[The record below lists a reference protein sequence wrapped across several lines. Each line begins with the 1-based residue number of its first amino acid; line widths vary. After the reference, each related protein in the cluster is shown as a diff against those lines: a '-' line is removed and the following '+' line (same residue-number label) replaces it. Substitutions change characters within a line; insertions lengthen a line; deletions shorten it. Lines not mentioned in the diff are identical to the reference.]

1 MATLDEIYN
10 ERLNLLD
17 NPPKANPI
25 GQPILPEAGVQSGV
39 TYTLNE
45 TTNQIVPVQEGVGTG
60 IQLPGRKLMAEDEF
74 FKVADSEGD
83 VGVVGNVLSGI
94 GKGVVQGA
102 QEAGTQIGDTLTSG
116 YWSSTI
122 APMLRENVPGLD
134 AANQFA
140 QENLQPEGQ
149 VQEVTASIASPL
161 SQILVPGALAT
172 RAIRAAGV
180 GSRILAETFGYSAA
194 EVAAVSPETT
204 TLMEMGLEAIDNDP
218 QVQSLIEK
226 AFAVQMDENDFMMR
240 LKNLPRKVI
249 EGGVTGVIA
258 ERAFEGIG
266 MFYRAMKNSPTLKA
280 AAARYAEGKS
290 PVPVGMSIE
299 DVSPSKAER
308 EMAVVEQVAT
318 TPEQAQNAVDVIS
331 RIRSN
336 YPTGTSK
343 DKFVPIEVTGGK
355 YNKKGVFIPVVKKI
369 AYKFAAP
376 KGTDP
381 KKWRTKISTAMVND
395 VEKIVERAKAGDR
408 AAVDILAEARWYR
421 DMRVR
426 LRAEFGGMG
435 DIFADLLGTTSAQ
448 TDVKANW
455 ANAVEIIRRF
465 SRGEFDTEIA
475 AWNARSA
482 SGKSM
487 SPVTLQQMHKGGE
500 FPLITNASGA
510 LFNANSPASMKALL
524 DTFRDIKAGVAP
536 KTPNFTGNLIG
547 YSDAATVDVWAGRYL
562 RNKSGQPYIPPPA
575 EQAVGGQHGAG
586 STFDEPRITGDF
598 GVGQDIFAEAARKLN
613 KRGSIQAFNPAVG
626 DIGADDLQAIVWFM
640 EKEKWTK
647 NGWTS
652 KSGEGGSLDFEASV
666 AGASDPARMEMLR
679 SEATKT
685 FKAPA
690 KRKTES
696 PEDYNLRVQDAM
708 SEHIARTVNAS
719 AAVGEDAAPLDR
731 TVLGLAGERPG
742 KRPSNYEQA
751 EMAAEIDDV
760 LRNDQQV
767 VAYKATNTYGNFA
780 GVNERAIDG
789 EIITRQ
795 GFDPTALEDRIV
807 KLGIE
812 KDQDAVFTSK
822 VIQAG
827 TPEQIA
833 AANPGMELYFVKK
846 QSTDF
851 AADLAEKLRQSGI
864 DGFTFVTDARQA
876 DRIDVQA
883 VAGGADTAGITGLRV
898 QYIPEFNSDHTP
910 EAMQE
915 ASNIYYELVEEYSQK
930 GYISSANVVHYETKV
945 FRRDTDTDWMSGGT
959 TYGEHTGTRPGNS
972 GAAFGQGQLRSQN
985 ATQPD
990 RGTGQREISP

>member
-1 MATLDEIYN
+1 MANLDEIYS
-10 ERLNLLD
+10 ERLNLLA
-17 NPPKANPI
+17 NPPANAPI
-25 GQPILPEAGVQSGV
+25 NEPALPEAGVQSGV
-39 TYTLNE
+39 SYTVDDA
-45 TTNQIVPVQEGVGTG
+45 TNQMVPVQEGNSGSRGIVEMLYSGGILDDAQVESARKFIDASSGIAVEQGVNPIAAALGEGVAQMAPAALPVFKGLQAVGV
-60 IQLPGRKLMAEDEF
+60 GRIGASMVAEAVAGAFTFNPDDPNLANMAQGLDAVDQNELLQVVTKLMATDP
-74 FKVADSEGD
+74 AD
-83 VGVVGNVLSGI
+83 GNAINRLRNGIQDLGI
-94 GKGVVQGA
+94 GA
-102 QEAGTQIGDTLTSG
+102 
-116 YWSSTI
+116 
-122 APMLRENVPGLD
+122 
-134 AANQFA
+134 
-140 QENLQPEGQ
+140 
-149 VQEVTASIASPL
+149 
-161 SQILVPGALAT
+161 
-172 RAIRAAGV
+172 
-180 GSRILAETFGYSAA
+180 
-194 EVAAVSPETT
+194 
-204 TLMEMGLEAIDNDP
+204 
-218 QVQSLIEK
+218 
-226 AFAVQMDENDFMMR
+226 
-240 LKNLPRKVI
+240 
-249 EGGVTGVIA
+249 
-258 ERAFEGIG
+258 AFELL
-266 MFYRAMKNSPTLKA
+266 LKVVPA
-280 AAARYAEGKS
+280 AYAKAKGRMAEGKS

-299 DVSPSKAER
+299 DVGDAVPVAMENIRMPRKAANRPTER

-318 TPEQAQNAVDVIS
+318 TPEQAQQAVDVIA

-355 YNKKGVFIPVVKKI
+355 YDKKGVFIPAVKKI

-395 VEKIVERAKAGDR
+395 VEKIVERAKAGDQ

-475 AWNARSA
+475 AWNTRLA
-482 SGKSM
+482 SGESM
-487 SPVTLQQMHKGGE
+487 SPVTLQQMHKAGE
-500 FPLITNASGA
+500 FPLITNASGS

-575 EQAVGGQHGAG
+575 EQAVGGTHGAG

-613 KRGSIQAFNPAVG
+613 KRGSVQAFNPAVEE
-626 DIGADDLQAIVWFM
+626 IGADDLQAIVWFM

-666 AGASDPARMEMLR
+666 AGASDQGRMEALR

-685 FKAPA
+685 FKVPA

-696 PEDYNLRVQDAM
+696 TEDYDLRVQDAM
-708 SEHIARTVNAS
+708 SQHIARTGNAS
-719 AAVGEDAAPLDR
+719 STVADEAAPLDR
-731 TVLGLAGERPG
+731 TILGLAGERPG

-789 EIITRQ
+789 EIIT
-795 GFDPTALEDRIV
+795 
-807 KLGIE
+807 
-812 KDQDAVFTSK
+812 S
-822 VIQAG
+822 
-827 TPEQIA
+827 
-833 AANPGMELYFVKK
+833 
-846 QSTDF
+846 
-851 AADLAEKLRQSGI
+851 
-864 DGFTFVTDARQA
+864 
-876 DRIDVQA
+876 
-883 VAGGADTAGITGLRV
+883 
-898 QYIPEFNSDHTP
+898 
-910 EAMQE
+910 
-915 ASNIYYELVEEYSQK
+915 
-930 GYISSANVVHYETKV
+930 
-945 FRRDTDTDWMSGGT
+945 
-959 TYGEHTGTRPGNS
+959 
-972 GAAFGQGQLRSQN
+972 
-985 ATQPD
+985 
-990 RGTGQREISP
+990 

>member
-1 MATLDEIYN
+1 MANLDEIYS
-10 ERLNLLD
+10 ERLNLLA
-17 NPPKANPI
+17 NPPANAPI
-25 GQPILPEAGVQSGV
+25 NEPALPEAGVQSGV
-39 TYTLNE
+39 SYTVDDA
-45 TTNQIVPVQEGVGTG
+45 TNQMVPVQEGNSDQAGQQGVASEFGDYVKGVATTVGDIPDMAIRGGSRG
-60 IQLPGRKLMAEDEF
+60 IVEMLYSGGILDDAQVESARKFIDASSGIAVEQGVNPIAAALGEGVAQMAPAALPVFKGLQAVGVGRIGASMVAEAVAGAFTFNPDDPNLANMAQGLDAVDQNELLQVVTKLMATDP
-74 FKVADSEGD
+74 AD
-83 VGVVGNVLSGI
+83 GNAINRLRNGIQDLGI
-94 GKGVVQGA
+94 GA
-102 QEAGTQIGDTLTSG
+102 
-116 YWSSTI
+116 
-122 APMLRENVPGLD
+122 
-134 AANQFA
+134 
-140 QENLQPEGQ
+140 
-149 VQEVTASIASPL
+149 
-161 SQILVPGALAT
+161 
-172 RAIRAAGV
+172 
-180 GSRILAETFGYSAA
+180 
-194 EVAAVSPETT
+194 
-204 TLMEMGLEAIDNDP
+204 
-218 QVQSLIEK
+218 
-226 AFAVQMDENDFMMR
+226 
-240 LKNLPRKVI
+240 
-249 EGGVTGVIA
+249 
-258 ERAFEGIG
+258 AFELL
-266 MFYRAMKNSPTLKA
+266 LKVVPA
-280 AAARYAEGKS
+280 AYAKAKGRMAEGKS

-299 DVSPSKAER
+299 DVGDAVPVAMENIRMPRKAANRPTER

-318 TPEQAQNAVDVIS
+318 TPEQAQQAVDVIA

-355 YNKKGVFIPVVKKI
+355 YDKKGVFIPAVKKI

-395 VEKIVERAKAGDR
+395 VEKIVERAKAGDQ

-475 AWNARSA
+475 AWNTRLA
-482 SGKSM
+482 SGESM
-487 SPVTLQQMHKGGE
+487 SPVTLQQMHKAGE
-500 FPLITNASGA
+500 FPLITNASGS

-575 EQAVGGQHGAG
+575 EQAVGGTHGAG

-613 KRGSIQAFNPAVG
+613 KRGSVQAFNPAVEE
-626 DIGADDLQAIVWFM
+626 IGADDLQAIVWFM

-666 AGASDPARMEMLR
+666 AGASDQGRMEALR

-685 FKAPA
+685 FKVPA

-696 PEDYNLRVQDAM
+696 TEDYDLRVQDAM
-708 SEHIARTVNAS
+708 SQHIARTGNAS
-719 AAVGEDAAPLDR
+719 STVADEAAPLDR
-731 TVLGLAGERPG
+731 TILGLAGERPG

-807 KLGIE
+807 KLGKE

-833 AANPGMELYFVKK
+833 AANPGLEMYFVKK

-851 AADLAEKLRQSGI
+851 AADLAEKLRQRGI

-883 VAGGADTAGITGLRV
+883 VAGGADTAGVTGIRV

-910 EAMQE
+910 EAMQA
-915 ASNIYYELVEEYSQK
+915 ASNVYYELVEEYSQK

-959 TYGEHTGTRPGNS
+959 TYGEHTGTRPGNPGTAS
-972 GAAFGQGQLRSQN
+972 GQGQLRSQD